1 MGSRRIKMKLTLTKK
16 QLDILSSILF
26 DTVDSLED
34 DLIGIDGENES
45 IEDFEAYKI
54 YQQIKTLQNFNKENN

>member
-1 MGSRRIKMKLTLTKK
+1 MKLTLTKK